1 MQSPAGRDASQ
12 KCSCSTGQD
21 NELHRVSQSLTMVTT
36 VTLLVRDTPQWLP
49 EKVQPPSWGYVDLSL
64 SLSLVLILRPP
75 KPLGPILLQMAS
87 HWISYYSCGLRLA
100 LSTEG
105 PLRKLPA
112 LYLSPRAGREAKTV
126 IELVGSR
133 SQKPTHWNVGRREN

>member
-1 MQSPAGRDASQ
+1 MQSPAGRYASQ
-12 KCSCSTGQD
+12 NCSCSTGQD
-21 NELHRVSQSLTMVTT
+21 NELHRVSQSLTKVTV
-36 VTLLVRDTPQWLP
+36 VTLLVRYTPQWLP
-49 EKVQPPSWGYVDLSL
+49 EVQPPSWGYVNLSL

-75 KPLGPILLQMAS
+75 KPLGPTLLQMAS

-112 LYLSPRAGREAKTV
+112 LYLSPGAGRETKTV